1 MKRSIN
7 INALTRPIIQK
18 MQAYR
23 SARLE
28 FVESDREMILLDA
41 NENPFDTGLNRYPD
55 PMQTKLKER
64 LGIVK
69 HVDPSNIFLGN
80 GSDELISLMMV
91 AFCEPKEEEEV
102 LLVPPTFGMYQVSAN
117 LNGVACIEV
126 PLISGFQLNVIEI
139 LAQASNR
146 TKLIFIPTPN
156 NPTGNRF
163 PMKDLKAIVEGFP
176 GLVVIDEAYAE
187 FSPGET
193 AIDWLEDYH
202 NVVVLQTFSK
212 AQGLAGARVGMAF
225 AHQDIIGVLN
235 KIKAPYN
242 LNVLSQQAVFDR
254 LDNADVVANE
264 VQLMLKEKQVLRSEM
279 KQLRFVEEIFPS
291 DANFI
296 LIRVDDSQ
304 FRYKQLIDKGIVVR
318 NPSNQYACKNTLRI
332 SIGTATQNEALITA
346 FKTMDQ

>member
-7 INALTRPIIQK
+7 IDALTRPTIQA

-23 SARLE
+23 SARSE
-28 FVESDREMILLDA
+28 FVASDREMILLDA
-41 NENPFDTGLNRYPD
+41 NENPFETGLNRYPD
-55 PMQTKLKER
+55 PMQTELKER
-64 LGIVK
+64 LAKVK
-69 HVDPSNIFLGN
+69 AVEPSHIFLGN
-80 GSDELISLMMV
+80 GSDELINLLMV
-91 AFCEPKEEEEV
+91 AFCEPKEDEI

-117 LNGVACIEV
+117 LNGVACVEV
-126 PLISGFQLNVIEI
+126 PLISGFQLNVSEI
-139 LAQASNR
+139 LARATDR
-146 TKLIFIPTPN
+146 TKMIFIPTPN

-163 PMKDLKAIVEGFP
+163 PMKDIKAIVAGFP
-176 GLVVIDEAYAE
+176 GLVVVDEAYAE

-193 AIDWLEDYH
+193 AIDWLADYH

-225 AHQDIIGVLN
+225 AHPDIIGVLN

-254 LDNADVVANE
+254 LDNADTVASE
-264 VQLMLKEKQVLRSEM
+264 VQLMLKEKGVLVSKIQQIRLV
-279 KQLRFVEEIFPS
+279 KEIFPS

-304 FRYKQLIDKGIVVR
+304 LRYKQLIDKGIVVR
-318 NPSNQYACKNTLRI
+318 NPSNQYACENTLRI
-332 SIGTATQNEALITA
+332 SIGTAAQNKALITA

>member
-7 INALTRPIIQK
+7 IDALTRPTIQA

-23 SARLE
+23 SARSE
-28 FVESDREMILLDA
+28 FVASDREMILLDA
-41 NENPFDTGLNRYPD
+41 NENPFETGLNRYPD
-55 PMQTKLKER
+55 PMQTELKER
-64 LGIVK
+64 LAKVK
-69 HVDPSNIFLGN
+69 AVEPSHIFLGN
-80 GSDELISLMMV
+80 GSDELINLLMV
-91 AFCEPKEEEEV
+91 AFCEPKEDEI

-117 LNGVACIEV
+117 LNGVACVEV
-126 PLISGFQLNVIEI
+126 PLISGFQLNVSEI
-139 LAQASNR
+139 LAQATDR
-146 TKLIFIPTPN
+146 TKMIFIPTPN

-163 PMKDLKAIVEGFP
+163 PMKNIKAIVAGFP
-176 GLVVIDEAYAE
+176 GLVVVDEAYAE

-193 AIDWLEDYH
+193 AIDWLADYH

-225 AHQDIIGVLN
+225 AHPDIIGVLN

-254 LDNADVVANE
+254 LDNADTVASE
-264 VQLMLKEKQVLRSEM
+264 VQLMLKEKGVLVSKIQQIRLV
-279 KQLRFVEEIFPS
+279 KEIFPS

-304 FRYKQLIDKGIVVR
+304 LRYKQLIDKGIVVR
-318 NPSNQYACKNTLRI
+318 NPSNQYACENTLRI
-332 SIGTATQNEALITA
+332 SIGTAAQNKALIAA

>member
-7 INALTRPIIQK
+7 IDALTRPTIQA

-23 SARLE
+23 SARSE
-28 FVESDREMILLDA
+28 FVASDREMILLDA
-41 NENPFDTGLNRYPD
+41 NENPFETGLNRYPD
-55 PMQTKLKER
+55 PMQTELKER
-64 LGIVK
+64 LAKVK
-69 HVDPSNIFLGN
+69 AVAPSHIFLGN
-80 GSDELISLMMV
+80 GSDELINLLMV
-91 AFCEPKEEEEV
+91 AFCEPKEDEI

-117 LNGVACIEV
+117 LNGVACVEV
-126 PLISGFQLNVIEI
+126 PLISGFQLNVSEI
-139 LAQASNR
+139 LAQATDR
-146 TKLIFIPTPN
+146 TKMIFIPTPN

-163 PMKDLKAIVEGFP
+163 PMKDIKAIVAGFP
-176 GLVVIDEAYAE
+176 GLVVVDEAYAE

-193 AIDWLEDYH
+193 AIDWLADYH

-225 AHQDIIGVLN
+225 AHPDIIGVLN

-254 LDNADVVANE
+254 LDNADAVANE
-264 VQLMLKEKQVLRSEM
+264 VQLMLKEKEVLVSTIQ
-279 KQLRFVEEIFPS
+279 QLRLVKEIFPS

-304 FRYKQLIDKGIVVR
+304 LRYKQLIDKGIVVR
-318 NPSNQYACKNTLRI
+318 NPSNQYACENTLRI
-332 SIGTATQNEALITA
+332 SIGTAAQNKALIAA

>member
-7 INALTRPIIQK
+7 IDALTRPTIQA

-23 SARLE
+23 SARSE
-28 FVESDREMILLDA
+28 FVASDREMILLDA
-41 NENPFDTGLNRYPD
+41 NENPFETGLNRYPD
-55 PMQTKLKER
+55 PMQTELKER
-64 LGIVK
+64 VAKVK
-69 HVDPSNIFLGN
+69 AVAPSHIFLGN
-80 GSDELISLMMV
+80 GSDELINLLMV
-91 AFCEPKEEEEV
+91 AFCEPKEDEI

-117 LNGVACIEV
+117 LNGLACVEV
-126 PLISGFQLNVIEI
+126 PLISGFQLNVSEI
-139 LAQASNR
+139 LAQATDR
-146 TKLIFIPTPN
+146 TKMIFIPTPN

-163 PMKDLKAIVEGFP
+163 PMKNIKAIVAGFP
-176 GLVVIDEAYAE
+176 GLVVVDEAYAE

-193 AIDWLEDYH
+193 AIDWLADYH

-225 AHQDIIGVLN
+225 AHPDIIGVLN

-254 LDNADVVANE
+254 LDNADAVANE
-264 VQLMLKEKQVLRSEM
+264 VQLMLKEKEVLTSTIQ
-279 KQLRFVEEIFPS
+279 QLRLVKEIFPS

-304 FRYKQLIDKGIVVR
+304 LRYKQLIDKGIVVR
-318 NPSNQYACKNTLRI
+318 NPSNQYACENTLRI
-332 SIGTATQNEALITA
+332 SIGTAAQNKALIAA

>member
-7 INALTRPIIQK
+7 INALTRPIIQT

-41 NENPFDTGLNRYPD
+41 NENPFETGLNRYPD
-55 PMQTKLKER
+55 PMQTELKER
-64 LGIVK
+64 LAKVK
-69 HVDPSNIFLGN
+69 AVSPSHIFLGN
-80 GSDELISLMMV
+80 GSDELINLLMI
-91 AFCEPKEEEEV
+91 AFCEPKEDEI

-117 LNGVACIEV
+117 LNGVACVEV
-126 PLISGFQLNVIEI
+126 PLISGFQLNVSEI
-139 LAQASNR
+139 LARATDR
-146 TKLIFIPTPN
+146 TKMIFIPTPN

-163 PMKDLKAIVEGFP
+163 PMKDIKAIVAGFP
-176 GLVVIDEAYAE
+176 GLVVVDEAYAE

-193 AIDWLEDYH
+193 AIDWLADYH

-225 AHQDIIGVLN
+225 AHPDIIGVLN

-254 LDNADVVANE
+254 LDNADAVANE
-264 VQLMLKEKQVLRSEM
+264 VQLMLKEKEVLTSTIQ
-279 KQLRFVEEIFPS
+279 QLRLVKEIFPS

-304 FRYKQLIDKGIVVR
+304 LRYKQLIDKGIVVR
-318 NPSNQYACKNTLRI
+318 NPSNQYACENTLRI
-332 SIGTATQNEALITA
+332 SIGTAAQNKALITA

>member
-7 INALTRPIIQK
+7 IDALTRPTIQA

-23 SARLE
+23 SARSE
-28 FVESDREMILLDA
+28 FVASDREMILLDA
-41 NENPFDTGLNRYPD
+41 NENPFETGLNRYPD
-55 PMQTKLKER
+55 PMQTELKER
-64 LGIVK
+64 LAKVK
-69 HVDPSNIFLGN
+69 AVAPSHIFLGN
-80 GSDELISLMMV
+80 GSDELINLLMV
-91 AFCEPKEEEEV
+91 AFCEPKEDEI

-117 LNGVACIEV
+117 LNGVACAEV
-126 PLISGFQLNVIEI
+126 PLISGFQLNVSEI
-139 LAQASNR
+139 LAQATDR
-146 TKLIFIPTPN
+146 TKMIFIPTPN

-163 PMKDLKAIVEGFP
+163 PMNDIKAIVAGFP
-176 GLVVIDEAYAE
+176 GLVVVDEAYAE

-193 AIDWLEDYH
+193 AIDWLADYH

-225 AHQDIIGVLN
+225 AHPDIIGVLN

-242 LNVLSQQAVFDR
+242 LNILSQQAVFDR
-254 LDNADVVANE
+254 LDNADAVANE
-264 VQLMLKEKQVLRSEM
+264 VQLMLKEKKVLVT
-279 KQLRFVEEIFPS
+279 KIQKLRLVKEIFPS

-304 FRYKQLIDKGIVVR
+304 LRYKQLINKGIVVR
-318 NPSNQYACKNTLRI
+318 NPSNQYACENTLRI
-332 SIGTATQNEALITA
+332 SIGTAAQNKALITA

>member
-7 INALTRPIIQK
+7 INALTRPIIQT

-23 SARLE
+23 SARSE

-69 HVDPSNIFLGN
+69 DVDPSNIFLGN

-91 AFCEPKEEEEV
+91 AFCEPKKDEV

-117 LNGVACIEV
+117 LNGVDTVEV
-126 PLISGFQLNVIEI
+126 PLIADFQLNVPEI
-139 LAQASNR
+139 LARATDH
-146 TKLIFIPTPN
+146 TKLVFIPTPN

-225 AHQDIIGVLN
+225 AHSEIITVLN

-254 LDNADVVANE
+254 LDNADAVANE
-264 VQLMLKEKQVLRSEM
+264 VQLMLKEKQVLVFEM
-279 KQLRFVEEIFPS
+279 QKLSYVKNIHPS

-296 LIRVDDSQ
+296 LIQVDDSQ
-304 FRYKQLIDKGIVVR
+304 FRYNQLIEKGIVVR
-318 NPSNQYACKNTLRI
+318 NPSNQYACENTLRI
-332 SIGTATQNEALITA
+332 SIGTAIQNEALIAA

>member
-7 INALTRPIIQK
+7 IDALTRPTIQA

-23 SARLE
+23 SARSE
-28 FVESDREMILLDA
+28 FVASDREMILLDA
-41 NENPFDTGLNRYPD
+41 NENPFETRLNRYPD
-55 PMQTKLKER
+55 PMQTELKER
-64 LGIVK
+64 LAKVK
-69 HVDPSNIFLGN
+69 AVEPSHIFLGN
-80 GSDELISLMMV
+80 GSDELINLLMV
-91 AFCEPKEEEEV
+91 AFCEPKEDEI

-117 LNGVACIEV
+117 LNGLACVEV
-126 PLISGFQLNVIEI
+126 PLISGFQLNVSEI
-139 LAQASNR
+139 LARATDR
-146 TKLIFIPTPN
+146 TKMIFIPTPN

-163 PMKDLKAIVEGFP
+163 PMKDIKAIVAGFP
-176 GLVVIDEAYAE
+176 GLVVVDEAYAE

-193 AIDWLEDYH
+193 AIDWLADYH

-225 AHQDIIGVLN
+225 AHPDIIGVLN

-254 LDNADVVANE
+254 LDNADTVASE
-264 VQLMLKEKQVLRSEM
+264 VQLMLKEKGVLVSKIQQIRLV
-279 KQLRFVEEIFPS
+279 KEIFPS

-304 FRYKQLIDKGIVVR
+304 LRYKQLIDKGIVVR
-318 NPSNQYACKNTLRI
+318 NPSNQYACENTLRI
-332 SIGTATQNEALITA
+332 SIGTAAQNKALITA

>member
-7 INALTRPIIQK
+7 IDALTRPTIQA

-23 SARLE
+23 SARSE
-28 FVESDREMILLDA
+28 FVASDREMILLDA
-41 NENPFDTGLNRYPD
+41 NENPFETGLNRYPD
-55 PMQTKLKER
+55 PMQTELKER
-64 LGIVK
+64 LAKVK
-69 HVDPSNIFLGN
+69 AVAPSHIFLGN
-80 GSDELISLMMV
+80 GSDELINLLMV
-91 AFCEPKEEEEV
+91 AFCEPKEDEI

-126 PLISGFQLNVIEI
+126 PLISGFQLNVSEI
-139 LAQASNR
+139 LAQATDR
-146 TKLIFIPTPN
+146 TKMIFIPTPN

-163 PMKDLKAIVEGFP
+163 PMKDIKAIVAGFP
-176 GLVVIDEAYAE
+176 GLVVVDEAYAE

-193 AIDWLEDYH
+193 AIDWLADYH

-225 AHQDIIGVLN
+225 AHPDIIGVLN

-254 LDNADVVANE
+254 LDNADAVANE
-264 VQLMLKEKQVLRSEM
+264 VQLMLKEKEVLVSTIQ
-279 KQLRFVEEIFPS
+279 QLRLVKEIFPS

-304 FRYKQLIDKGIVVR
+304 LRYKQLIDKGIVVR
-318 NPSNQYACKNTLRI
+318 NPSNQYACENTLRI
-332 SIGTATQNEALITA
+332 SIGTAAQNKALITA

>member
-7 INALTRPIIQK
+7 IDALTRPTIQA

-23 SARLE
+23 SARSE
-28 FVESDREMILLDA
+28 FVASDREMILLDA
-41 NENPFDTGLNRYPD
+41 NENPFETGLNRYPD
-55 PMQTKLKER
+55 PMQTELKER
-64 LGIVK
+64 LAKVK
-69 HVDPSNIFLGN
+69 AVAPSHIFLGN
-80 GSDELISLMMV
+80 GSDELINLLMV
-91 AFCEPKEEEEV
+91 AFCEPKEDEI

-117 LNGVACIEV
+117 LNGVACAEV
-126 PLISGFQLNVIEI
+126 PLISGFQLNVSEI
-139 LAQASNR
+139 LAQATDR
-146 TKLIFIPTPN
+146 TKMIFIPTPN

-163 PMKDLKAIVEGFP
+163 PMKDIKAIVAGFP
-176 GLVVIDEAYAE
+176 GLVVVDEAYAE

-193 AIDWLEDYH
+193 AIDWLADYH

-254 LDNADVVANE
+254 LDNADAVANE
-264 VQLMLKEKQVLRSEM
+264 VQLMLKEKEVLVSTIQ
-279 KQLRFVEEIFPS
+279 QLRLVKEIFPS

-304 FRYKQLIDKGIVVR
+304 LRYKQLIDKGIVVR
-318 NPSNQYACKNTLRI
+318 NPSNQYACENTLRI
-332 SIGTATQNEALITA
+332 SIGTAAQNKALIAA

>member
-7 INALTRPIIQK
+7 IDALTRPTIQA

-23 SARLE
+23 SARSE
-28 FVESDREMILLDA
+28 FVASDREMILLDA
-41 NENPFDTGLNRYPD
+41 NENPFETGLNRYPD
-55 PMQTKLKER
+55 PMQTELKER
-64 LGIVK
+64 LAKVK
-69 HVDPSNIFLGN
+69 AVAPSHIFLGN
-80 GSDELISLMMV
+80 GSDELINLLMV
-91 AFCEPKEEEEV
+91 AFCEPKEDEI

-117 LNGVACIEV
+117 LNGVACVEV
-126 PLISGFQLNVIEI
+126 PLISGFQLNVSEI
-139 LAQASNR
+139 LARATDR
-146 TKLIFIPTPN
+146 TKMIFIPTPN

-163 PMKDLKAIVEGFP
+163 PMKDIKAIVAGFP
-176 GLVVIDEAYAE
+176 GLVVVDEAYAE

-193 AIDWLEDYH
+193 AIDWLADYH

-225 AHQDIIGVLN
+225 AHPDIIGVLN

-254 LDNADVVANE
+254 LDNADAVANE
-264 VQLMLKEKQVLRSEM
+264 VQLMLKEKKVLVSTIQ
-279 KQLRFVEEIFPS
+279 QLRLVKEIFPS

-304 FRYKQLIDKGIVVR
+304 LRYKQLIDKGIVVR
-318 NPSNQYACKNTLRI
+318 NPSNQYACENTLRI
-332 SIGTATQNEALITA
+332 SIGTAAQNKALIVA

>member
-7 INALTRPIIQK
+7 IDALTRPTIQA

-23 SARLE
+23 SARSV
-28 FVESDREMILLDA
+28 FVASDREMILLDA
-41 NENPFDTGLNRYPD
+41 NENPFETGLNRYPD
-55 PMQTKLKER
+55 PMQTELKER
-64 LGIVK
+64 VAKVK
-69 HVDPSNIFLGN
+69 AVAPSHIFLGN
-80 GSDELISLMMV
+80 GSDELINLLMV
-91 AFCEPKEEEEV
+91 AFCEPKEDEI

-117 LNGVACIEV
+117 LNGLACVEV
-126 PLISGFQLNVIEI
+126 PLISGFQLNVSEI
-139 LAQASNR
+139 LAQATDR
-146 TKLIFIPTPN
+146 TKMIFIPTPN

-163 PMKDLKAIVEGFP
+163 PMKNIKAIVAGFP
-176 GLVVIDEAYAE
+176 GLVVVDEAYAE

-193 AIDWLEDYH
+193 AIDWLADYH

-225 AHQDIIGVLN
+225 AHPDIIGVLN

-254 LDNADVVANE
+254 LDNADAVANE
-264 VQLMLKEKQVLRSEM
+264 VQLMLKEKEVLTSTIQ
-279 KQLRFVEEIFPS
+279 QLRLVKEIFPS

-304 FRYKQLIDKGIVVR
+304 LRYKQLIDKGIVVR
-318 NPSNQYACKNTLRI
+318 NPSNQYACENTLRI
-332 SIGTATQNEALITA
+332 SIGTAAQNKALIAA

>member
-7 INALTRPIIQK
+7 IDALTRPTIQA

-23 SARLE
+23 SARSE
-28 FVESDREMILLDA
+28 FVASDREMILLDA
-41 NENPFDTGLNRYPD
+41 NENPFETGLNRYPD
-55 PMQTKLKER
+55 PMQTELKER
-64 LGIVK
+64 LAKVK
-69 HVDPSNIFLGN
+69 AVAPSHIFLGN
-80 GSDELISLMMV
+80 GSDELINLLMV
-91 AFCEPKEEEEV
+91 AFCEPKEDEI

-117 LNGVACIEV
+117 LNGVACVEV
-126 PLISGFQLNVIEI
+126 PLISGFQLNVSEI
-139 LAQASNR
+139 LARATDR
-146 TKLIFIPTPN
+146 TKMIFIPTPN

-163 PMKDLKAIVEGFP
+163 PMKDIKAIVAGFP
-176 GLVVIDEAYAE
+176 GLVVVDEAYAE
-187 FSPGET
+187 FSPVET
-193 AIDWLEDYH
+193 AIDWLADYH

-225 AHQDIIGVLN
+225 AHPDIIGVLN

-254 LDNADVVANE
+254 LDNADAVANE
-264 VQLMLKEKQVLRSEM
+264 VQLMLKEKEVLTSTIQ
-279 KQLRFVEEIFPS
+279 QLRLVKEIFPS

-304 FRYKQLIDKGIVVR
+304 LRYKQLIDKGIVVR
-318 NPSNQYACKNTLRI
+318 NPSNQYACENTLRI
-332 SIGTATQNEALITA
+332 SIGTAAQNKALITA

>member
-7 INALTRPIIQK
+7 INALTRPIIQT

-41 NENPFDTGLNRYPD
+41 NENPFETGLNRYPD
-55 PMQTKLKER
+55 PMQTELKER
-64 LGIVK
+64 LAKVK
-69 HVDPSNIFLGN
+69 AVSPSHIFLGN
-80 GSDELISLMMV
+80 GSDELINLLMV
-91 AFCEPKEEEEV
+91 AFCEPKENEI

-117 LNGVACIEV
+117 LNGVDTIEV
-126 PLISGFQLNVIEI
+126 PLIANFQLNVTEI

>member
-7 INALTRPIIQK
+7 IDALTRPTIQA

-23 SARLE
+23 SARSE
-28 FVESDREMILLDA
+28 FVASDREMILLDA
-41 NENPFDTGLNRYPD
+41 NENPFETGLNRYPD
-55 PMQTKLKER
+55 PMQTELKER
-64 LGIVK
+64 LAKVK
-69 HVDPSNIFLGN
+69 AVEPSHIFLGN
-80 GSDELISLMMV
+80 GSDELINLLMV
-91 AFCEPKEEEEV
+91 AFCEPKEDEI

-117 LNGVACIEV
+117 LNGLACVEV
-126 PLISGFQLNVIEI
+126 PLISGFQLNVSEI
-139 LAQASNR
+139 LAQATDR
-146 TKLIFIPTPN
+146 TKMIFIPTPN

-163 PMKDLKAIVEGFP
+163 PMKDIKAIVAGFP
-176 GLVVIDEAYAE
+176 GLVVVDEAYAE

-193 AIDWLEDYH
+193 AIDWLADYH

-225 AHQDIIGVLN
+225 AHPDIIGVLN

-254 LDNADVVANE
+254 LDNADTVASE
-264 VQLMLKEKQVLRSEM
+264 VQLMLKEKEVLVSKIQQIRLV
-279 KQLRFVEEIFPS
+279 KEIFPS

-304 FRYKQLIDKGIVVR
+304 LRYKQLIDKGIVVR
-318 NPSNQYACKNTLRI
+318 NPSNQYACENTLRI
-332 SIGTATQNEALITA
+332 SIGTAAQNKALIVA

>member
-7 INALTRPIIQK
+7 IDALTRPTIQA

-23 SARLE
+23 SARSE
-28 FVESDREMILLDA
+28 FVASDREMILLDA
-41 NENPFDTGLNRYPD
+41 NENPFETGLNRYPD
-55 PMQTKLKER
+55 PMQTELKER
-64 LGIVK
+64 LAKVK
-69 HVDPSNIFLGN
+69 AVAPSHIFLGN
-80 GSDELISLMMV
+80 GSDELINLLMV
-91 AFCEPKEEEEV
+91 AFCEPKEDEI

-117 LNGVACIEV
+117 LNGVACVEV
-126 PLISGFQLNVIEI
+126 PLISGFQLNVSEI
-139 LAQASNR
+139 LAQATDR
-146 TKLIFIPTPN
+146 TKMIFIPTPN

-163 PMKDLKAIVEGFP
+163 PMKDIKAIVAGFP
-176 GLVVIDEAYAE
+176 GLVVVDEAYAE

-193 AIDWLEDYH
+193 AIDWLADYH

-225 AHQDIIGVLN
+225 AHPDIIGVLN

-254 LDNADVVANE
+254 LDNADAVANE
-264 VQLMLKEKQVLRSEM
+264 VQLMLKEKEVLVSTIQ
-279 KQLRFVEEIFPS
+279 QLRLVKEIFPS

-304 FRYKQLIDKGIVVR
+304 LRYKQLIDKGIVVR
-318 NPSNQYACKNTLRI
+318 NPSNQYACENTLRI
-332 SIGTATQNEALITA
+332 SIGTAAQNKALITA

>member
-7 INALTRPIIQK
+7 IDALTRPTIQA

-23 SARLE
+23 SARSE
-28 FVESDREMILLDA
+28 FVASDREMILLDA
-41 NENPFDTGLNRYPD
+41 NENPFETGLNRYPD
-55 PMQTKLKER
+55 PMQTELKER
-64 LGIVK
+64 VAKVK
-69 HVDPSNIFLGN
+69 AVAPSHIFLGN
-80 GSDELISLMMV
+80 GSDELINLLMV
-91 AFCEPKEEEEV
+91 AFCEPKEDEI

-117 LNGVACIEV
+117 LNGVACAEV
-126 PLISGFQLNVIEI
+126 PLISGFQLNVSEI
-139 LAQASNR
+139 LAQATDR
-146 TKLIFIPTPN
+146 TKMIFIPTPN

-163 PMKDLKAIVEGFP
+163 PMKDIKAIVAGFP
-176 GLVVIDEAYAE
+176 GLVVVDEAYAE

-193 AIDWLEDYH
+193 AIDWLADYH

-225 AHQDIIGVLN
+225 AHPDIIGVLN

-242 LNVLSQQAVFDR
+242 LNILSQQAVFDR
-254 LDNADVVANE
+254 LDNADAVANE
-264 VQLMLKEKQVLRSEM
+264 VQLMLKEKKVLVT
-279 KQLRFVEEIFPS
+279 KIQKLRLVKEIFPS

-304 FRYKQLIDKGIVVR
+304 LRYKQLIDKGIVVR
-318 NPSNQYACKNTLRI
+318 NPSNQYACENTLRI
-332 SIGTATQNEALITA
+332 SIGTAAQNKALIAA

>member
-7 INALTRPIIQK
+7 IDALTRPTIQA

-23 SARLE
+23 SARSE
-28 FVESDREMILLDA
+28 FVASDREMILLDA
-41 NENPFDTGLNRYPD
+41 NENPFETGLNRYPD
-55 PMQTKLKER
+55 PMQTELKER
-64 LGIVK
+64 LAKVK
-69 HVDPSNIFLGN
+69 AVEPSHIFLGN
-80 GSDELISLMMV
+80 GSDELINLLMV
-91 AFCEPKEEEEV
+91 AFCEPKEDEI

-117 LNGVACIEV
+117 LNGVACVEV
-126 PLISGFQLNVIEI
+126 PLISGFQLNVSEI
-139 LAQASNR
+139 LAQATDR
-146 TKLIFIPTPN
+146 TKMIFIPTPN

-163 PMKDLKAIVEGFP
+163 PMKNIKAIVAGFP
-176 GLVVIDEAYAE
+176 GLVVVDEAYAE

-193 AIDWLEDYH
+193 AIDWLADYH

-254 LDNADVVANE
+254 LDNADAVANE
-264 VQLMLKEKQVLRSEM
+264 VQLMLKEKEVLVSTIQ
-279 KQLRFVEEIFPS
+279 QLRLVKEIFPS

-304 FRYKQLIDKGIVVR
+304 LRYKQLIDKGIVVR
-318 NPSNQYACKNTLRI
+318 NPSNQYACENTLRI
-332 SIGTATQNEALITA
+332 SIGTAAQNKALIAA

>member
-7 INALTRPIIQK
+7 IDALTRPTIQA

-23 SARLE
+23 SARSE
-28 FVESDREMILLDA
+28 FVASDREMILLDA
-41 NENPFDTGLNRYPD
+41 NENPFETRLNRYPD
-55 PMQTKLKER
+55 PMQTELKER
-64 LGIVK
+64 LGKVK
-69 HVDPSNIFLGN
+69 AVAPSHIFLGN
-80 GSDELISLMMV
+80 GSDELINLLMV
-91 AFCEPKEEEEV
+91 AFCEPKEDEI

-117 LNGVACIEV
+117 LNGVACVEV
-126 PLISGFQLNVIEI
+126 PLIYGFQLNVSEI
-139 LAQASNR
+139 LARATDR
-146 TKLIFIPTPN
+146 TKMIFIPTPN

-163 PMKDLKAIVEGFP
+163 PMKDIKAIVAGFP
-176 GLVVIDEAYAE
+176 GLVVVDEAYAE

-193 AIDWLEDYH
+193 AIDWLADYH

-225 AHQDIIGVLN
+225 AHPDIIGVLN

-254 LDNADVVANE
+254 LDNADAVANE
-264 VQLMLKEKQVLRSEM
+264 VQLMLKEKGVLTSTIQ
-279 KQLRFVEEIFPS
+279 QLRLVKEIFPS

-304 FRYKQLIDKGIVVR
+304 LRYKQLIDKGIVVR
-318 NPSNQYACKNTLRI
+318 NPSNQYACENTLRI
-332 SIGTATQNEALITA
+332 SIGTAAQNKALITA

>member
-7 INALTRPIIQK
+7 IDALTRPTIQA

-23 SARLE
+23 SARSE
-28 FVESDREMILLDA
+28 FVASDREMILLDA
-41 NENPFDTGLNRYPD
+41 NENPFETGLNRYPD
-55 PMQTKLKER
+55 PMQTELKER
-64 LGIVK
+64 LAKVK
-69 HVDPSNIFLGN
+69 AVEPSHIFLGN
-80 GSDELISLMMV
+80 GSDELINLLMV
-91 AFCEPKEEEEV
+91 AFCEPKEDEI

-117 LNGVACIEV
+117 LNGLACVEV
-126 PLISGFQLNVIEI
+126 PLISGFQLNVSEI
-139 LAQASNR
+139 LAQATDR
-146 TKLIFIPTPN
+146 TKMIFIPTPN

-163 PMKDLKAIVEGFP
+163 PMKDIKAIVAGFP
-176 GLVVIDEAYAE
+176 GLVVVDEAYAE

-193 AIDWLEDYH
+193 AIDWLADYH

-225 AHQDIIGVLN
+225 AHPDIIGVLN

-254 LDNADVVANE
+254 LDNADTVASE
-264 VQLMLKEKQVLRSEM
+264 VQLMLKEKGVLVSKIQQIRLV
-279 KQLRFVEEIFPS
+279 KEIFPS

-304 FRYKQLIDKGIVVR
+304 LRYKQLIDKGIVVR
-318 NPSNQYACKNTLRI
+318 NPSNQYACENTLRI
-332 SIGTATQNEALITA
+332 SIGTAAQNKALIAA

>member
-7 INALTRPIIQK
+7 INALTRPIIQT

-41 NENPFDTGLNRYPD
+41 NENPFETGLNRYPD
-55 PMQTKLKER
+55 PMQTELKER
-64 LGIVK
+64 LAKVK
-69 HVDPSNIFLGN
+69 AVSPSHIFLGN
-80 GSDELISLMMV
+80 GSDELINLLMV
-91 AFCEPKEEEEV
+91 AFCEPKENEI

>member
-7 INALTRPIIQK
+7 IDALTRPTIQA

-23 SARLE
+23 SARSE
-28 FVESDREMILLDA
+28 FVASDREMILLDA
-41 NENPFDTGLNRYPD
+41 NENPFETGLNRYPD
-55 PMQTKLKER
+55 PMQTELKER
-64 LGIVK
+64 LAKVK
-69 HVDPSNIFLGN
+69 AVEPSHIFLGN
-80 GSDELISLMMV
+80 GSDELINLLMV
-91 AFCEPKEEEEV
+91 AFCEPKEDEI

-117 LNGVACIEV
+117 LNGLACVEV
-126 PLISGFQLNVIEI
+126 PLISGFQLNVSEI
-139 LAQASNR
+139 LAQATDR
-146 TKLIFIPTPN
+146 TKMIFIPTPN

-163 PMKDLKAIVEGFP
+163 PMKNIKAIVAGFP
-176 GLVVIDEAYAE
+176 GLVVVDEAYAE

-193 AIDWLEDYH
+193 AIDWLADYH

-225 AHQDIIGVLN
+225 AHPDIIGVLN

-254 LDNADVVANE
+254 LDNADAVANE
-264 VQLMLKEKQVLRSEM
+264 VQLMLKEKEVLTSTIQ
-279 KQLRFVEEIFPS
+279 QLRLVKEIFPS

-304 FRYKQLIDKGIVVR
+304 LRYKQLIDKGIVVR
-318 NPSNQYACKNTLRI
+318 NPSNQYACENTLRI
-332 SIGTATQNEALITA
+332 SIGTAAQNKALIAA

>member
-7 INALTRPIIQK
+7 IDALTRPTIQA

-23 SARLE
+23 SARSE
-28 FVESDREMILLDA
+28 FVASDREMILLDA
-41 NENPFDTGLNRYPD
+41 NENPFETGLNRYPD
-55 PMQTKLKER
+55 PMQTELKER
-64 LGIVK
+64 LAKVK
-69 HVDPSNIFLGN
+69 AVEPSHIFLGN
-80 GSDELISLMMV
+80 GSDELINLLMV
-91 AFCEPKEEEEV
+91 AFCEPKEDEI
-102 LLVPPTFGMYQVSAN
+102 LLVPPTFGMYRVSAN
-117 LNGVACIEV
+117 LNGVACVEV
-126 PLISGFQLNVIEI
+126 PLISGFQLNVSEI
-139 LAQASNR
+139 LAQATDR
-146 TKLIFIPTPN
+146 TKMIFIPTPN

-163 PMKDLKAIVEGFP
+163 PMKNIKAIVAGFP
-176 GLVVIDEAYAE
+176 GLVVVDEAYAE

-193 AIDWLEDYH
+193 AIDWLADYH

-225 AHQDIIGVLN
+225 AHPDIIGVLN

-254 LDNADVVANE
+254 LDNADTVASE
-264 VQLMLKEKQVLRSEM
+264 VQLMLKEKGVLVSKIQQIRLV
-279 KQLRFVEEIFPS
+279 KEIFPS

-304 FRYKQLIDKGIVVR
+304 LRYKQLIDKGIVVR
-318 NPSNQYACKNTLRI
+318 NPSNQYACENTLRI
-332 SIGTATQNEALITA
+332 SIGTAAQNKALIAA

>member
-7 INALTRPIIQK
+7 IDALTRPTIQA

-23 SARLE
+23 SARSE
-28 FVESDREMILLDA
+28 FVASDREMILLDA
-41 NENPFDTGLNRYPD
+41 NENPFETGLNRYPD
-55 PMQTKLKER
+55 PMQTELKER
-64 LGIVK
+64 LAKVK
-69 HVDPSNIFLGN
+69 AVEPSHIFLGN
-80 GSDELISLMMV
+80 GSDELINLLMI
-91 AFCEPKEEEEV
+91 AFCEPKEDEI

-117 LNGVACIEV
+117 LNGVACVEV
-126 PLISGFQLNVIEI
+126 PLISGFQLNVSEI
-139 LAQASNR
+139 LARATDR
-146 TKLIFIPTPN
+146 TKMIFIPTPN

-163 PMKDLKAIVEGFP
+163 PMKDIKAIVAGFP
-176 GLVVIDEAYAE
+176 GLVVVDEAYAE
-187 FSPGET
+187 FSPVET
-193 AIDWLEDYH
+193 AIDWLADYH

-225 AHQDIIGVLN
+225 AHPDIIGVLN

-254 LDNADVVANE
+254 LDNADAVANE
-264 VQLMLKEKQVLRSEM
+264 VQLMLKEKEVLTSTIQ
-279 KQLRFVEEIFPS
+279 QLRLVKEIFPS

-304 FRYKQLIDKGIVVR
+304 LRYKQLIDKGIVVR
-318 NPSNQYACKNTLRI
+318 NPSNQYACENTLRI
-332 SIGTATQNEALITA
+332 SIGTAAQNKALITA

>member
-7 INALTRPIIQK
+7 IDALTRPTIQA

-23 SARLE
+23 SARSE
-28 FVESDREMILLDA
+28 FVASDREMILLDA
-41 NENPFDTGLNRYPD
+41 NENPFETGLNRYPD
-55 PMQTKLKER
+55 PMQTELKER
-64 LGIVK
+64 VAKVK
-69 HVDPSNIFLGN
+69 AVAPSHIFLGN
-80 GSDELISLMMV
+80 GSDELINLLMV
-91 AFCEPKEEEEV
+91 AFCEPKEDEI

-117 LNGVACIEV
+117 LNGLACVEV
-126 PLISGFQLNVIEI
+126 PLISGFQLNVSEI
-139 LAQASNR
+139 LAQATDR
-146 TKLIFIPTPN
+146 TKMIFIPTPN

-163 PMKDLKAIVEGFP
+163 PMKNIKAIVAGFP
-176 GLVVIDEAYAE
+176 GLVVVDEAYAE

-193 AIDWLEDYH
+193 AIDWLADYH

-225 AHQDIIGVLN
+225 AHPDIIGVLN

-254 LDNADVVANE
+254 LDNADAVANE
-264 VQLMLKEKQVLRSEM
+264 VQLMLKEKEVLTSTIQ
-279 KQLRFVEEIFPS
+279 QLRLVKEIFPS

-304 FRYKQLIDKGIVVR
+304 LRYKQLIDKGIVVR
-318 NPSNQYACKNTLRI
+318 NPSNQYACENTLRI
-332 SIGTATQNEALITA
+332 SIGTAAQNKALITA

>member
-7 INALTRPIIQK
+7 IDALTRPTIQA

-23 SARLE
+23 SARSE
-28 FVESDREMILLDA
+28 FVASDREMILLDA
-41 NENPFDTGLNRYPD
+41 NENPFETGLNRYPD
-55 PMQTKLKER
+55 PMQTELKER
-64 LGIVK
+64 LAKVK
-69 HVDPSNIFLGN
+69 AVEPSHIFLGN
-80 GSDELISLMMV
+80 GSDELINLLMV
-91 AFCEPKEEEEV
+91 AFCEPKEDEI

-117 LNGVACIEV
+117 LNGLACVEV
-126 PLISGFQLNVIEI
+126 PLISGFQLNVSEI
-139 LAQASNR
+139 LAQATDR
-146 TKLIFIPTPN
+146 TKMIFIPTPN

-163 PMKDLKAIVEGFP
+163 PMKNIKAIVAGFP
-176 GLVVIDEAYAE
+176 GLVVVDEAYAE

-193 AIDWLEDYH
+193 AIDWLADYH

-225 AHQDIIGVLN
+225 AHPDIIGVLN

-254 LDNADVVANE
+254 LDNADAVANE
-264 VQLMLKEKQVLRSEM
+264 VQLMLKEKGVLVSKIQQIRLV
-279 KQLRFVEEIFPS
+279 KEIFPS

-304 FRYKQLIDKGIVVR
+304 LRYKQLIDKGIVVR
-318 NPSNQYACKNTLRI
+318 NPSNQYACENTLRI
-332 SIGTATQNEALITA
+332 SIGTAAQNKALIAA

>member
-7 INALTRPIIQK
+7 IDALTRPTIQA

-23 SARLE
+23 SARSE
-28 FVESDREMILLDA
+28 FVASDREMILLDA
-41 NENPFDTGLNRYPD
+41 NENPFETGLNRYPD
-55 PMQTKLKER
+55 PMQTELKER
-64 LGIVK
+64 LAKVK
-69 HVDPSNIFLGN
+69 AVEPSHIFLGN
-80 GSDELISLMMV
+80 GSDELINLLMV
-91 AFCEPKEEEEV
+91 AFCEPKEDEI

-117 LNGVACIEV
+117 LNGLACVEV
-126 PLISGFQLNVIEI
+126 PLISGFQLNVSEI
-139 LAQASNR
+139 LAQATDR
-146 TKLIFIPTPN
+146 TKMIFIPTPN

-163 PMKDLKAIVEGFP
+163 PMKNIKAIVAGFP
-176 GLVVIDEAYAE
+176 GLVVVDEAYAE

-193 AIDWLEDYH
+193 AIDWLADYH

-225 AHQDIIGVLN
+225 AHPDIIGVLN

-254 LDNADVVANE
+254 LDNADTVASE
-264 VQLMLKEKQVLRSEM
+264 VQLMLKEKGVLVSKIQQIRLV
-279 KQLRFVEEIFPS
+279 KEIFPS

-304 FRYKQLIDKGIVVR
+304 LRYKQLIDKGIVVR
-318 NPSNQYACKNTLRI
+318 NPSNQYACENTLRI
-332 SIGTATQNEALITA
+332 SIGTAAQNKALIAA

>member
-7 INALTRPIIQK
+7 IDALTRPTIQA

-23 SARLE
+23 SARSE
-28 FVESDREMILLDA
+28 FVASDREMILLDA
-41 NENPFDTGLNRYPD
+41 NENPFETGLNRYPD
-55 PMQTKLKER
+55 PMQTELKER
-64 LGIVK
+64 LAKVK
-69 HVDPSNIFLGN
+69 AVAPSHIFLGN
-80 GSDELISLMMV
+80 GSDELINLLMV
-91 AFCEPKEEEEV
+91 AFCEPKEDEI

-117 LNGVACIEV
+117 LNGVACVEV
-126 PLISGFQLNVIEI
+126 PLISGFQLNVSEI
-139 LAQASNR
+139 LAQATDR
-146 TKLIFIPTPN
+146 TKMIFIPTPN

-163 PMKDLKAIVEGFP
+163 PMKDIKAIVAGFP
-176 GLVVIDEAYAE
+176 GLVVVDEAYAE

-193 AIDWLEDYH
+193 AIDWLADYH

-225 AHQDIIGVLN
+225 AHPDIIGVLN

-254 LDNADVVANE
+254 LDNADAVANE
-264 VQLMLKEKQVLRSEM
+264 VQLMLKEKEVLVS
-279 KQLRFVEEIFPS
+279 KIQQLRLVKEIFPS

-304 FRYKQLIDKGIVVR
+304 LRYKQLIDKGIVVR
-318 NPSNQYACKNTLRI
+318 NPSNQYACENTLRI
-332 SIGTATQNEALITA
+332 SIGTAAQNKALIAA

>member
-7 INALTRPIIQK
+7 IDALTRPTIQA

-23 SARLE
+23 SARSE
-28 FVESDREMILLDA
+28 FVASDREMILLDA
-41 NENPFDTGLNRYPD
+41 NENPFETGLNRYPD
-55 PMQTKLKER
+55 PMQTELKER
-64 LGIVK
+64 LAKVK
-69 HVDPSNIFLGN
+69 AVEPSHIFLGN
-80 GSDELISLMMV
+80 GSDELINLLMV
-91 AFCEPKEEEEV
+91 AFCEPKEDEI

-117 LNGVACIEV
+117 LNGLACVEV
-126 PLISGFQLNVIEI
+126 PLISGFQLNVSEI
-139 LAQASNR
+139 LAQATDR
-146 TKLIFIPTPN
+146 TKMIFIPTPN

-163 PMKDLKAIVEGFP
+163 PMKNIKAIVAGFP
-176 GLVVIDEAYAE
+176 GLVVVDEAYAE

-193 AIDWLEDYH
+193 AIDWLADYH

-225 AHQDIIGVLN
+225 AHPDIIGVLN

-254 LDNADVVANE
+254 LDNADTVASE
-264 VQLMLKEKQVLRSEM
+264 VQLMLKEKEVLVSKIQQIRLV
-279 KQLRFVEEIFPS
+279 KEIFPS

-304 FRYKQLIDKGIVVR
+304 LRYKQLIDKGIVVR
-318 NPSNQYACKNTLRI
+318 NPSNQYACENTLRI
-332 SIGTATQNEALITA
+332 SIGTAAQNKALITA

>member
-7 INALTRPIIQK
+7 IDALTRPTIQA

-23 SARLE
+23 SARSE
-28 FVESDREMILLDA
+28 FVASDREMILLDA
-41 NENPFDTGLNRYPD
+41 NENPFETGLNRYPD
-55 PMQTKLKER
+55 PMQTELKER
-64 LGIVK
+64 LAKVK
-69 HVDPSNIFLGN
+69 AVEPSHIFLGN
-80 GSDELISLMMV
+80 GSDELINLLMV
-91 AFCEPKEEEEV
+91 AFCEPKEDEI

-117 LNGVACIEV
+117 LNGVACVEV
-126 PLISGFQLNVIEI
+126 PLISGFQLNVSEI
-139 LAQASNR
+139 LARATDR
-146 TKLIFIPTPN
+146 TKMIFIPTPN

-163 PMKDLKAIVEGFP
+163 PMKDIKAIVAGFP
-176 GLVVIDEAYAE
+176 GLVVVDEAYAE

-193 AIDWLEDYH
+193 AIDWLADYH

-225 AHQDIIGVLN
+225 AHPDIIGVLN

-254 LDNADVVANE
+254 LDNADAVANE
-264 VQLMLKEKQVLRSEM
+264 VQLMLKEKEVLTSTIQ
-279 KQLRFVEEIFPS
+279 QLRLVKEIFPS

-304 FRYKQLIDKGIVVR
+304 LRYKQLIDKGIVVR
-318 NPSNQYACKNTLRI
+318 NPSNQYACENTLRI
-332 SIGTATQNEALITA
+332 SIGTAAQNKALIAA

>member
-7 INALTRPIIQK
+7 IDALTRPTIQA

-23 SARLE
+23 SARSE
-28 FVESDREMILLDA
+28 FVASDREMILLDA
-41 NENPFDTGLNRYPD
+41 NENPFETGLNRYPD
-55 PMQTKLKER
+55 PMQTELKER
-64 LGIVK
+64 VAKVK
-69 HVDPSNIFLGN
+69 AVAPSHIFLGN
-80 GSDELISLMMV
+80 GSDELINLLMV
-91 AFCEPKEEEEV
+91 AFCEPKEDEI

-117 LNGVACIEV
+117 LNGVACVKV
-126 PLISGFQLNVIEI
+126 PLISGFQLNVSEI
-139 LAQASNR
+139 LAQATDR
-146 TKLIFIPTPN
+146 TKMIFIPTPN

-163 PMKDLKAIVEGFP
+163 PMKDIKAIVAGFP
-176 GLVVIDEAYAE
+176 GLVVVDEAYAE

-193 AIDWLEDYH
+193 AIDWLADYH

-225 AHQDIIGVLN
+225 AHPDIIGVLN

-254 LDNADVVANE
+254 LDNADAVANE
-264 VQLMLKEKQVLRSEM
+264 VQLMLKEKEVLTSTIQ
-279 KQLRFVEEIFPS
+279 QLRLVKEIFPS

-304 FRYKQLIDKGIVVR
+304 LRYKQLIDKGIVVR
-318 NPSNQYACKNTLRI
+318 NPSNQYACENTLRI
-332 SIGTATQNEALITA
+332 SIGTAAQNKALIAA

>member
-7 INALTRPIIQK
+7 IDALTRPTIQA

-23 SARLE
+23 SARSE
-28 FVESDREMILLDA
+28 FVASDREMILLDA
-41 NENPFDTGLNRYPD
+41 NENPFETGLNRYPD
-55 PMQTKLKER
+55 PMQTELKER
-64 LGIVK
+64 LAKVK
-69 HVDPSNIFLGN
+69 AVEPSHIFLGN
-80 GSDELISLMMV
+80 GSDELINLLMV
-91 AFCEPKEEEEV
+91 AFCEPKEDEI

-117 LNGVACIEV
+117 LNGLACVEV
-126 PLISGFQLNVIEI
+126 PLISGFQLNVPEI
-139 LAQASNR
+139 LAQATDR
-146 TKLIFIPTPN
+146 TKMIFIPTPN

-163 PMKDLKAIVEGFP
+163 PMKNIKAIVAGFP
-176 GLVVIDEAYAE
+176 GLVVVDEAYAE

-193 AIDWLEDYH
+193 AIDWLADYH

-225 AHQDIIGVLN
+225 AHPDIIGVLN

-254 LDNADVVANE
+254 LDNADAVANE
-264 VQLMLKEKQVLRSEM
+264 VQLMLKEKEVLTSTIQ
-279 KQLRFVEEIFPS
+279 QLRLVKEIFPS

-304 FRYKQLIDKGIVVR
+304 LRYKQLIDKGIVVR
-318 NPSNQYACKNTLRI
+318 NPSNQYACENTLRI
-332 SIGTATQNEALITA
+332 SIGTAAQNKALITA

>member
-7 INALTRPIIQK
+7 IDALTRPTIQA

-23 SARLE
+23 SARSE
-28 FVESDREMILLDA
+28 FVASDREMILLDA
-41 NENPFDTGLNRYPD
+41 NENPFETGLNRYPD
-55 PMQTKLKER
+55 PMQTELKER
-64 LGIVK
+64 LAKVK
-69 HVDPSNIFLGN
+69 AVEPSHIFLGN
-80 GSDELISLMMV
+80 GSDELINLLMV
-91 AFCEPKEEEEV
+91 AFCEPKEDEI

-117 LNGVACIEV
+117 LNGLACVEV
-126 PLISGFQLNVIEI
+126 PLISGFQLNVSEI
-139 LAQASNR
+139 LARATDR
-146 TKLIFIPTPN
+146 TKMIFIPTPN

-163 PMKDLKAIVEGFP
+163 PMKDIKAIVAGFP
-176 GLVVIDEAYAE
+176 GLVVVDEAYAE
-187 FSPGET
+187 FSPVET
-193 AIDWLEDYH
+193 AIDWLADYH

-225 AHQDIIGVLN
+225 AHPDIIGVLN

-254 LDNADVVANE
+254 LDNADAVANE
-264 VQLMLKEKQVLRSEM
+264 VQLMLKEKEVLTSTIQ
-279 KQLRFVEEIFPS
+279 QLRLVKEIFPS

-304 FRYKQLIDKGIVVR
+304 LRYKQLIDKGIVVR
-318 NPSNQYACKNTLRI
+318 NPSNQYACENTLRI
-332 SIGTATQNEALITA
+332 SIGTAAQNKALIAA